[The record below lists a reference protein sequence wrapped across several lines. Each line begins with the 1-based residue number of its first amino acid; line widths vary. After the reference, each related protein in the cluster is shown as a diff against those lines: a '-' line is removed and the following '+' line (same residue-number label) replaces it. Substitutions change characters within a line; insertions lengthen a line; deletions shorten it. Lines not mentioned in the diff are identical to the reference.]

1 MKLEGKRGSRSKAMS
16 VAFVLAFA
24 SLAAS
29 TAGCATKT
37 QQTNLTS
44 ADKAL
49 ESTSSTRPA
58 PRVGKSQRTETFD
71 PTAARD
77 LRQGLV
83 SETNANAADD
93 DLEPK
98 RTTTND
104 VPSSQHR
111 RSGTFGAWK

>member
-1 MKLEGKRGSRSKAMS
+1 MKLEGKRDSRSKAS
-16 VAFVLAFA
+16 FFARVGLLAFA
-24 SLAAS
+24 GLAAS

-58 PRVGKSQRTETFD
+58 PRVGKSQRAETVA
-71 PTAARD
+71 PPAAQD
-77 LRQGLV
+77 LRQGL
-83 SETNANAADD
+83 ANATDD
-93 DLEPK
+93 DLEQK

-104 VPSSQHR
+104 VSSSHR
-111 RSGTFGAWK
+111 RSGSFGTWK